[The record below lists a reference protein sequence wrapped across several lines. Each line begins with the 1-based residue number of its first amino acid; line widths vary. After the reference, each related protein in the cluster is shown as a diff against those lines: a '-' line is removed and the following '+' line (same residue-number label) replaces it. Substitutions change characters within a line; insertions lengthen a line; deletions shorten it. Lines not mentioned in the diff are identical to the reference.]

1 MLFKHHAVMIMATG
15 CYIGRSPVAP
25 GTLGSLI
32 GLPIA
37 WGLSALSWPL
47 ASLISLALI
56 AVAVWITDA
65 AERIVGAEDPGCIV
79 LDEIAGMVVAL
90 NGIPFSA
97 ATALGGFVL
106 FRIFDITKPP
116 PVGTLD
122 RRLHGGWGI
131 VMDDIAA
138 GVMANVALR
147 IGIYVLNLL

>member
-1 MLFKHHAVMIMATG
+1 MLFKHHAVMVLATG
-15 CYIGRSPVAP
+15 GYIGRSPVAP

-32 GLPIA
+32 GLPMA

-47 ASLISLALI
+47 ASLVSLALI
-56 AVAVWITDA
+56 AVAVWVTGA

-131 VMDDIAA
+131 VMDDIVA